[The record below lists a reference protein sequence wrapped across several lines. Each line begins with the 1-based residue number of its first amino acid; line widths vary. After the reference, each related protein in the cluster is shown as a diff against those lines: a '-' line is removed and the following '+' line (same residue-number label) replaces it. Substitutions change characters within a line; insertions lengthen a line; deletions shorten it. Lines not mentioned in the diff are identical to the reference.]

1 MKREL
6 KMNFQYLTNHQ
17 SITIRLGLSAVIAL
31 VTLVTTTSLPSLR
44 AQDGI
49 GERIGQSLDQGL
61 NRLQGE
67 LREGWA
73 SLKQTVDR
81 LGIEGRVY
89 SRLRWDKEIATSTI
103 DLDATDKGV
112 VTLRGQVS
120 NAAAKQKAVQLAQD
134 TVGVNRVIDE
144 LSVITKE

>member
-1 MKREL
+1 MR
-6 KMNFQYLTNHQ
+6 YLCFTNHQ
-17 SITIRLGLSAVIAL
+17 LTKRCLGVSGFIAL
-31 VTLVTTTSLPSLR
+31 LAIVTTTTLPSLR

-89 SRLRWDKEIATSTI
+89 SRLRWDKEVATSTI
-103 DLDATDKGV
+103 DLDATDGGV
-112 VTLRGQVS
+112 VTLRGQVR

-144 LSVITKE
+144 LSVLSEE